1 MSHGVRENK
10 SSTENLSILIVDDD
24 RDILAAARLLL
35 RHHFK
40 QVVTIDDPSQ
50 VARNLSEGEFGLVLL
65 DMNFHSGVNDGSE
78 GFRWLQQILL
88 QQPDIVVVMMTAFG
102 DVDVAVKAIKLG
114 STDFVLKPW
123 HNEKVLATLGTA
135 AQLYVSRQKV
145 EQLKAINTAT
155 SIDGGNESGLLGE
168 SSAFMELLKVVQ
180 RAAPTDA
187 NVLITGENGTGKEMI
202 AREIHRLSRRSD
214 EVFLS
219 VDLGAVPEN
228 LFESELFGH
237 KRGAFTGADKDRVG
251 RLQAANGGTL
261 FLDEI
266 GNLPLHLQS
275 KLLTAL
281 EQRKVTPVGGNQY
294 IEIDVRLLSATNMP
308 MEEIHNEVKFRQD
321 LLFRI
326 NTVELRLPPLRERK
340 EDISVLANHFLAY
353 FKRKYHK
360 PEMELSAPA
369 MSQLQ
374 RNPWRGNI
382 RELKHAIERAIILS
396 ESDVIDAQSF
406 SVMPISEKQTEI
418 AVTSCNLEEVECSV
432 IRAAL
437 KNNQGNISKTA
448 KDLGITRASLYR
460 RMEKY
465 EL

>member
-1 MSHGVRENK
+1 MSHGYRENK
-10 SSTENLSILIVDDD
+10 NATENLSILVVDDD

-35 RHHFK
+35 RSHFK
-40 QVVTIDDPSQ
+40 QVVTIDDPSRI
-50 VARNLSEGEFGLVLL
+50 AHNLTEGEFGLVLL
-65 DMNFHSGVNDGSE
+65 DMNFHSAVNDGSE
-78 GFRWLQQILL
+78 GFHWLQQILL
-88 QQPDIVVVMMTAFG
+88 QQPDTVIVMMTAFG
-102 DVDVAVKAIKLG
+102 DVDTAVKAIKLG
-114 STDFVLKPW
+114 ATDFVLKPW

-135 AQLYVSRQKV
+135 AQLYMSRQKV
-145 EQLKAINTAT
+145 EQLKAVNTAT
-155 SIDGGNESGLLGE
+155 SIDGGNESSLLGE
-168 SSAFMELLKVVQ
+168 SSTFTEVLKVVQ
-180 RAAPTDA
+180 RVAPTDA

-214 EVFLS
+214 EVFVS
-219 VDLGAVPEN
+219 IDLGAVPEN

-237 KRGAFTGADKDRVG
+237 KKGAFTGADKDRVG

-281 EQRKVTPVGGNQY
+281 EQRKVMPVGGNQY
-294 IEIDVRLLSATNMP
+294 IKIDVRLLSATNMP

-340 EDISVLANHFLAY
+340 EDISVLANHFLEY

-360 PEMELSAPA
+360 PEMELSAAA

-374 RNPWRGNI
+374 RNPWRGNV
-382 RELKHAIERAIILS
+382 RELRHAIERAIILN
-396 ESDVIDAQSF
+396 EGDVIDAQAF
-406 SVMPISEKQTEI
+406 SIMPIAEKQAETP
-418 AVTSCNLEEVECSV
+418 VTSCNLEEVECSV
-432 IRAAL
+432 IKAAL
-437 KNNQGNISKTA
+437 KNRQGNISKAA